1 MTDTCHWYD
10 KWFWEPLRSLTRA
23 LLLCDNCY
31 ILIVSKLLWAYCRP
45 CLSLCKHTSFSPR
58 FHFKLGRRWRRVSR
72 ELFPPSVDFPMLPW
86 RYQEG
91 GGWEGSTFSSQQMDQ
106 MKHGRFRLV
115 GLRLRGAKLLEGL
128 VSFSRYQ
135 TLQKSSQSRLA
146 VRSFS

>member
-1 MTDTCHWYD
+1 MIGG
-10 KWFWEPLRSLTRA
+10 FGRSLTLTQTR
-23 LLLCDNCY
+23 LCDNCY
-31 ILIVSKLLWAYCRP
+31 SRP
-45 CLSLCKHTSFSPR
+45 IADLVCLFTDCKHTSFYPR
-58 FHFKLGRRWRRVSR
+58 LNCLHFIVGRRWRRVSR
-72 ELFPPSVDFPMLPW
+72 ELFPSPVDFPMLPW

-91 GGWEGSTFSSQQMDQ
+91 WEGGGSGRVEGSRFSSQQMDQ

-146 VRSFS
+146 LRSFS